1 MSIAAPFP
9 TQRSRDPR
17 PGGVPGAHLRVV
29 PPRVTAPA
37 LRLTRRGHLVL
48 FLVSC
53 LVLLGAIVLSG
64 GVADAAVVP
73 SARAATAVLTV
84 NQGDSLWSIARRI
97 APGEDPRGVVMR
109 IRDLNGLAVNGL
121 MPGQRLV
128 VPAWKAS

>member
-1 MSIAAPFP
+1 
-9 TQRSRDPR
+9 
-17 PGGVPGAHLRVV
+17 
-29 PPRVTAPA
+29 
-37 LRLTRRGHLVL
+37 VL

>member
-9 TQRSRDPR
+9 TQRSRDPKHS
-17 PGGVPGAHLRVV
+17 GVPRTHLRVV
-29 PPRVTAPA
+29 TTRASAPA

-53 LVLLGAIVLSG
+53 LVLLGVIIVSG

-73 SARAATAVLTV
+73 TTRPATAMVTV
-84 NQGDSLWSIARRI
+84 DQGDSLWSIARRI
-97 APGEDPRGVVMR
+97 APDEDPRGVVMR
-109 IRDLNGLAVNGL
+109 IRDLNGLSATGL

-128 VPAWKAS
+128 VPAMQVS